1 MRERGGALVARED
14 KVVWRAAR
22 GGTYGRVMTTNER
35 TAKKIKTSSATAD
48 RRYSERSRESGAA
61 AANSLSLYLQ
71 EIGRYRLLTRAE
83 EVQLAKRIEAGDEQA
98 KERLINA
105 NLRLVVA
112 VAKHYQ
118 RPGIPLLDL
127 IQEGTLGL
135 IRASEKFDWRRG
147 TKFSTYAIWWIRQA
161 IDRAACNQA
170 EPIRLPVHVYE
181 RRRRLVRARET
192 LARELEREPSL
203 AEVAAAA
210 ALSLAQAEQALN
222 VPTGFVPLDSTDTDR
237 YESTTEIIDAHASE
251 AYERVDG
258 RLAGT
263 RLDKLL
269 DALPLEQR
277 QVIALRYGITSEER
291 TSEQTAADLGIS
303 PQQVS
308 ALERTALQRLR
319 ELSSLADLE
328 QAA

>member
-1 MRERGGALVARED
+1 
-14 KVVWRAAR
+14 
-22 GGTYGRVMTTNER
+22 MTTNER
-35 TAKKIKTSSATAD
+35 TAKKIKTSSPTAG
-48 RRYSERSRESGAA
+48 RGHSERSREPGAA
-61 AANSLSLYLQ
+61 AANPLSLYLH

-105 NLRLVVA
+105 NLRLVVS

-161 IDRAACNQA
+161 IDRAVCNQA
-170 EPIRLPVHVYE
+170 EPIRLPVHIYE
-181 RRRRLVRARET
+181 RRRRLARATQT

-203 AEVAAAA
+203 DEVAAAA
-210 ALSLAQAEQALN
+210 ALSPAQAEQALN
-222 VPTGFVPLDSTDTDR
+222 VPTGFVPLDGTNPDR
-237 YESTTEIIDAHASE
+237 YELSTEIVDAQAGE

-263 RLDKLL
+263 RLDNLL
-269 DALPLEQR
+269 DALPLQQR
-277 QVIALRYGITSEER
+277 QVIALRYGITGEER
-291 TSEQTAADLGIS
+291 TTEQTAADLNIS
-303 PQQVS
+303 PTRVR

-319 ELSSLADLE
+319 ELSSLAELE

>member
-1 MRERGGALVARED
+1 
-14 KVVWRAAR
+14 
-22 GGTYGRVMTTNER
+22 MTTNER
-35 TAKKIKTSSATAD
+35 TAKIETGSPTA
-48 RRYSERSRESGAA
+48 RRGYSRGAGAA
-61 AANSLSLYLQ
+61 APNTLSLYLH

-83 EVQLAKRIEAGDEQA
+83 EVQLSKRIEAGDPQA

-105 NLRLVVA
+105 NLRLVVS

-161 IDRAACNQA
+161 VDRAVCNQA

-181 RRRRLVRARET
+181 QRRRLVRAREA
-192 LARELEREPSL
+192 LSRELEREPSL
-203 AEVAAAA
+203 AEVAAEA
-210 ALSLAQAEQALN
+210 ALSLTQAEQVLN
-222 VPTGFVPLDSTDTDR
+222 VPTGFVPLDSADTDR
-237 YESTTEIIDAHASE
+237 YEPTEVIDAHASE

-269 DALPLEQR
+269 DALPLQQR
-277 QVIALRYGITSEER
+277 QVIARRYGISGEER
-291 TSEQTAADLGIS
+291 TSEQTAAELNIS
-303 PQQVS
+303 PQRAR
-308 ALERTALQRLR
+308 ALERAALQRLR
-319 ELSSLADLE
+319 ELSSLADLQ

>member
-1 MRERGGALVARED
+1 
-14 KVVWRAAR
+14 
-22 GGTYGRVMTTNER
+22 MTTNER
-35 TAKKIKTSSATAD
+35 TAKKIKTSSPTAG
-48 RRYSERSRESGAA
+48 RGHSERSREPGAA
-61 AANSLSLYLQ
+61 AANPLSLYLH

-83 EVQLAKRIEAGDEQA
+83 EVQLAKRIERGDPQA

-105 NLRLVVA
+105 NLRLVVS

-147 TKFSTYAIWWIRQA
+147 NKFSTYAIWWIRQA
-161 IDRAACNQA
+161 IDRAVCNQA
-170 EPIRLPVHVYE
+170 EPIRIPVHIHE
-181 RRRRLVRARET
+181 RRRRLARARHA

-203 AEVAAAA
+203 DEVAAAA
-210 ALSLAQAEQALN
+210 ALSPAQAEQALN
-222 VPTGFVPLDSTDTDR
+222 VPTGFVPLDGANPDR
-237 YESTTEIIDAHASE
+237 ELATEIVDAQAGE

-269 DALPLEQR
+269 DALPLLQR
-277 QVIALRYGITSEER
+277 RVIALRYGISGEER
-291 TSEQTAADLGIS
+291 TAEQTAADLNIS
-303 PQQVS
+303 LRRLH
-308 ALERTALQRLR
+308 ALERTALRRLR
-319 ELSSLADLE
+319 ELGSLAELE

>member
-1 MRERGGALVARED
+1 
-14 KVVWRAAR
+14 
-22 GGTYGRVMTTNER
+22 MTTNER
-35 TAKKIKTSSATAD
+35 TANKP
-48 RRYSERSRESGAA
+48 SRQRGAV
-61 AANSLSLYLQ
+61 AANPLSLYLH

-83 EVQLAKRIEAGDEQA
+83 EVQLAKRIEAGDAQA
-98 KERLINA
+98 KERLISA
-105 NLRLVVA
+105 NLRLVVS

-161 IDRAACNQA
+161 VDRAVCNQA
-170 EPIRLPVHVYE
+170 EPIRIPVHVYE
-181 RRRRLVRARET
+181 RRARLARARDV

-203 AEVAAAA
+203 DEVAAAA
-210 ALSLAQAEQALN
+210 ALSLAQAEQALS
-222 VPTGFVPLDSTDTDR
+222 VPTGFIPLDSAPGHD
-237 YESTTEIIDAHASE
+237 ESTTEIVDAQAGE

-269 DALPLEQR
+269 KALPLQQR
-277 QVIALRYGITSEER
+277 QVIALRYGITGEER
-291 TSEQTAADLGIS
+291 TTEQTATDLNIT
-303 PQQVS
+303 PNRVQ

-319 ELSSLADLE
+319 ELSSLAELE

>member
-1 MRERGGALVARED
+1 
-14 KVVWRAAR
+14 
-22 GGTYGRVMTTNER
+22 MTTNER
-35 TAKKIKTSSATAD
+35 TAKKIKTSSPTAG
-48 RRYSERSRESGAA
+48 RGHSERSREPGAA
-61 AANSLSLYLQ
+61 AANPLSLYLH

-105 NLRLVVA
+105 NLRLVVS

-118 RPGIPLLDL
+118 RHGIPLLDL

-147 TKFSTYAIWWIRQA
+147 NKFSTYAIWWIRQA
-161 IDRAACNQA
+161 VDRAVCNQA
-170 EPIRLPVHVYE
+170 EPIRIPVHIHE
-181 RRRRLVRARET
+181 RRRQLARARQA

-210 ALSLAQAEQALN
+210 ALSLAQAEQALD
-222 VPTGFVPLDSTDTDR
+222 VPTGFVPLDGADPDR
-237 YESTTEIIDAHASE
+237 HELATEIVDAQAGE

-269 DALPLEQR
+269 DALPLLQR
-277 QVIALRYGITSEER
+277 RVIALRYGISGEER
-291 TSEQTAADLGIS
+291 TAEQTAADLNIS
-303 PQQVS
+303 LRRLH
-308 ALERTALQRLR
+308 ALERTALRRLR
-319 ELSSLADLE
+319 ELGSLAELE

>member
-1 MRERGGALVARED
+1 MP
-14 KVVWRAAR
+14 
-22 GGTYGRVMTTNER
+22 TNER
-35 TAKKIKTSSATAD
+35 IPKKT
-48 RRYSERSRESGAA
+48 ERLREPVAAGA
-61 AANSLSLYLQ
+61 NTLSLYLR
-71 EIGRYRLLTRAE
+71 EIGRFRLLTRAE

-105 NLRLVVA
+105 NLRLVVS

-118 RPGIPLLDL
+118 RPGLPLLDL

-161 IDRAACNQA
+161 VDRAVCNQA
-170 EPIRLPVHVYE
+170 EPIRIPVHVYE
-181 RRRRLVRARET
+181 RRRQLARAREA

-210 ALSLAQAEQALN
+210 ALPVAQAEQALN
-222 VPTGFVPLDSTDTDR
+222 VPAGFIPLDSANPER
-237 YESTTEIIDAHASE
+237 HELATELIDAHADE

-258 RLAGT
+258 QLAGT

-269 DALPLEQR
+269 DALPLQQR
-277 QVIALRYGITSEER
+277 QVIALRYGIVGEER
-291 TSEQTAADLGIS
+291 TSEQTAADLNIS
-303 PQQVS
+303 PNRVR

-319 ELSSLADLE
+319 ELSSLAELE

>member
-1 MRERGGALVARED
+1 
-14 KVVWRAAR
+14 
-22 GGTYGRVMTTNER
+22 MTNNEHPRNGVR
-35 TAKKIKTSSATAD
+35 TTSHVPRPIAS
-48 RRYSERSRESGAA
+48 SRESGAA
-61 AANSLSLYLQ
+61 AANSLSLYLH

-83 EVQLAKRIEAGDEQA
+83 EVQLAKRIEAGDEDA

-105 NLRLVVA
+105 NLRLVVS
-112 VAKHYQ
+112 VAKRYQ
-118 RPGIPLLDL
+118 RESIPLLDL

-147 TKFSTYAIWWIRQA
+147 NKFSTYAIWWIRQA
-161 IDRAACNQA
+161 IDRAVCNQA
-170 EPIRLPVHVYE
+170 EPIQIPVHIHE
-181 RRRRLVRARET
+181 RRRRLARARHT

-210 ALSLAQAEQALN
+210 ALSPAQAEQALN
-222 VPTGFVPLDSTDTDR
+222 VPTGFVPLDGTDPDR
-237 YESTTEIIDAHASE
+237 YELATEIVDAQAGE

-269 DALPLEQR
+269 DALPPQQR
-277 QVIALRYGITSEER
+277 QVIALRYGITGEER
-291 TSEQTAADLGIS
+291 TSEQTATDLNIS
-303 PQQVS
+303 PTRVR

-319 ELSSLADLE
+319 ELSSLAELE